1 MEIPWLRRSEVDA
14 WEGMRGLTAA
24 EYKEVA
30 AGLRARGLE
39 GTPQYAA
46 WLRTELTKA
55 ALRKRAM
62 TESDESSAVPASTPG
77 HAAAA

>member
-1 MEIPWLRRSEVDA
+1 MEIPWIRRSEADA
-14 WEGMRGLTAA
+14 WEAMRGLTAA

-55 ALRKRAM
+55 ALRKRAQM
-62 TESDESSAVPASTPG
+62 RETQVPEVR
-77 HAAAA
+77 AAA